1 MYQKVKLCPWGLQ
14 VKIYGTKVYNRN
26 KKGCTNGQKGA
37 KNVQNMT
44 IMGHNRCKNL
54 KWVNKGCRKGAWAVR
69 RNLASKVF
77 NLSKKNKQYN
87 ICFWI
92 LKKY

>member
-1 MYQKVKLCPWGLQ
+1 MEQKCTTG
-14 VKIYGTKVYNRN
+14 I

-77 NLSKKNKQYN
+77 NL
-87 ICFWI
+87 
-92 LKKY
+92 LKKFTIQYLFLDTQKILNY